1 MEGLCLMGNDSPVL
15 NTCQQHCW
23 SFHIKTTKNIF
34 CCPPSLPLFFLFF
47 FPSQRELYP
56 FKAAEITFSEKPS
69 WHLQHCNSQIVLEN
83 KLSTQHLN

>member
-1 MEGLCLMGNDSPVL
+1 MKGLCLMGDDSPVL

-47 FPSQRELYP
+47 FPQSKR
-56 FKAAEITFSEKPS
+56 T
-69 WHLQHCNSQIVLEN
+69 
-83 KLSTQHLN
+83 LSL